1 MSRSLFTGD
10 VRHSW
15 WTTVLVRSV
24 VLVGLVGVVVFGGRG
39 GLAVAATAVQVSAPG
54 VTQALR
60 DIKLSMAVAGRIEN
74 LMVKEGH
81 RVRQGDLLLHL
92 DRRLEE
98 LEVQRRKLLLA
109 DTARLNDL
117 RDKERTL
124 TAQVKSLRSLSGSG
138 SVSRKQLEDEE
149 IALGAIISERK
160 SLEAAKQR
168 EKVELDLAAEAFERR
183 HLRAPMDGVVTK
195 ILLHVGE
202 SVAAN
207 EPVMHLVDVS
217 RVRFMG
223 TVPAQFGAELRED
236 RQVTIKLDLNDADE
250 KPLLREAVVVFVSPI
265 TDAASGLVE
274 VIAEFDNRDGSV
286 KPGISGR
293 MLF

>member
-1 MSRSLFTGD
+1 M
-10 VRHSW
+10 VRF
-15 WTTVLVRSV
+15 V
-24 VLVGLVGVVVFGGRG
+24 VLGGFICVVAFGGRDG
-39 GLAVAATAVQVSAPG
+39 FAASTVPDQVSAPG

-60 DIKLSMAVAGRIEN
+60 DIKLSMTVVGRIEN
-74 LMVKEGH
+74 LLVKEGH

-92 DRRLEE
+92 DRRLED

-117 RDKERTL
+117 REKEKTL
-124 TAQVKSLRSLSGSG
+124 SSQVRSLRNLSGSG
-138 SVSRKQLEDEE
+138 GVSRKQLEDEE

-160 SLEAAKQR
+160 SLEIAKLR
-168 EKVELDLAAEAFERR
+168 EQVELDSATEAFERR
-183 HLRAPMDGVVTK
+183 HLRSPMDGVVTK
-195 ILLHVGE
+195 VLLHVGE

-223 TVPAQFGAELRED
+223 TVPAQVGAELRED
-236 RQVTIKLDLNDADE
+236 RKVTIKLDLNDQNE
-250 KPLLREAVVVFVSPI
+250 KPLVRQAVVVFVSPI

-274 VIAEFDNRDGSV
+274 VIAEFDNPDGSV

-293 MLF
+293 MMF